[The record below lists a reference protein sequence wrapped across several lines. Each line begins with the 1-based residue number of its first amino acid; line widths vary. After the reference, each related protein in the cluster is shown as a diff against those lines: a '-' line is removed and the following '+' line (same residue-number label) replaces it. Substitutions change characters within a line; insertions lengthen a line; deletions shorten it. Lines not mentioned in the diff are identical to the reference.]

1 MAMTTRIEPE
11 LQPVR
16 IKDLHPTQMTVGI
29 REVGIKQSAWRL
41 TAANQGPEFLGKHMI
56 PAVLG
61 PKHRL
66 WLIDHHHL
74 ARALYDEGVEHVL
87 VTIVAR
93 LQHLD
98 KDRFMA
104 FLDCHNWLHPY
115 DAAGKRQSWRD
126 IPKHVGDLA
135 DDPYRSLAGA
145 VRQNCGYAKTATP
158 YSEFLWA
165 DFFRRR
171 ISARQIDRKFASA
184 VDKATLLA
192 RSHDAAYL
200 PGFAGKEDGIPHGIE
215 DAD

>member
-1 MAMTTRIEPE
+1 MAMTHRIEPE

-16 IKDLHPTQMTVGI
+16 IKDLRPTQMTVGMH
-29 REVGIKQSAWRL
+29 EVSAKQAEWRH
-41 TAANQGPEFLGKHMI
+41 TAKAKGPEFLGKHMI
-56 PAVLG
+56 PAVIG

-74 ARALYDEGVEHVL
+74 ARALHDEGIEHVL

-104 FLDCHNWLHPY
+104 FLDCRNWLHPY
-115 DAAGKRQSWRD
+115 DEKGQRRSWQD
-126 IPKHVGDLA
+126 MPKDVGALA

-145 VRQNCGYAKTATP
+145 VRRNGGFAKTATP

-165 DFFRRR
+165 DFFRGK
-171 ISARQIDRKFASA
+171 ISAKQIDRKFALA
-184 VDKATLLA
+184 VEKATALA
-192 RSHDAAYL
+192 RSHVAAYL
-200 PGFAGKEDGIPHGIE
+200 PGFAGSELEHRNDE
-215 DAD
+215 LDAD